1 MQSSPQVGSASL
13 EGFNKRKAAADWIE
27 QICGVSVAYETD
39 QAFRAALH
47 DGVVLCNL
55 VDAVCPGS
63 AGKVGEAGLPS
74 GHSMHCHQHEGSTMW
89 WFSTLSYHGM
99 LLPPLR
105 RPAMQLPTVTH
116 TPPTT
121 HCLQVVHLSHHC
133 TLAEAL
139 QQRSDNLSTFLR
151 AAQAVVP
158 PQALLTLDD
167 LECDALEE
175 RMKVVD
181 TILYLRQAHQ
191 AASPYAAS
199 SQPLRGSLQTTPG
212 GSGYQQHHHHL
223 QEVGGSKHHLT
234 PQASAYSAAPSS
246 SPLTDA
252 FAANTAARAAT
263 QALALPQQNGL
274 ALAGPRGAA
283 AAGPYYSSSS
293 SQSIQSAHIKGVQAA
308 AGVTR
313 LMQQCTAMLRE
324 RMFVDAAPR
333 ASPTRFPAA
342 SPVAPDMAL
351 EGIGPVLEGVLGSLT
366 QVGGWVGG

>member
-1 MQSSPQVGSASL
+1 M
-13 EGFNKRKAAADWIE
+13 
-27 QICGVSVAYETD
+27 
-39 QAFRAALH
+39 
-47 DGVVLCNL
+47 
-55 VDAVCPGS
+55 
-63 AGKVGEAGLPS
+63 
-74 GHSMHCHQHEGSTMW
+74 
-89 WFSTLSYHGM
+89 
-99 LLPPLR
+99 
-105 RPAMQLPTVTH
+105 
-116 TPPTT
+116 
-121 HCLQVVHLSHHC
+121 VHLSHHC

-158 PQALLTLDD
+158 LQALLTLDD
-167 LECDALEE
+167 LECDTLEE
-175 RMKVVD
+175 RMRVVD

-191 AASPYAAS
+191 ASSPYAAS
-199 SQPLRGSLQTTPG
+199 SQPVRGSLHATPAGSSG
-212 GSGYQQHHHHL
+212 GSGYQQQHHHHL
-223 QEVGGSKHHLT
+223 QDMGGKHHLS
-234 PQASAYSAAPSS
+234 PQSSAYSAVPSS

-252 FAANTAARAAT
+252 FAANSAARAAS

-283 AAGPYYSSSS
+283 AAAPYYSSS

-333 ASPTRFPAA
+333 QSPTRFPAA
-342 SPVAPDMAL
+342 SPVGPDMAL

-366 QVGGWVGG
+366 QVGG